1 MEVTKHELP
10 IVLLFASLAG
20 AQEPK
25 STLSCVQCR
34 TLAESYLNE
43 APDLTRHLTV
53 KELPPRNVVIEQW
66 CFSFETARNDKDL
79 LPYGRA
85 ALNAKRQG
93 N

>member
-10 IVLLFASLAG
+10 IVLLFASLAA

-25 STLSCVQCR
+25 PTLSCVQCR

-53 KELPPRNVVIEQW
+53 KESQGI
-66 CFSFETARNDKDL
+66 TA
-79 LPYGRA
+79 
-85 ALNAKRQG
+85 AKRSDRAVVFQFRDG
-93 N
+93 PE